1 MVKDDKKSTRVA
13 GIRPLV
19 VRQNSSTGANT
30 NMSEIVS
37 LQEIIARD
45 ARAFI
50 LQSPGRT
57 NRFAFYRLME
67 KLDPDI
73 QIARNYLK
81 LMIQRSYLGPRL
93 DNSDKSYTPSLDFLS
108 NVNIIMSEMQFASK
122 IGSLAKDLIR
132 HGNAFLR
139 VRRLDLSRLSQEYQV
154 KQIESSEVIP
164 PDTMTILSDKFV
176 EIYNK
181 NPGDKFKGIIS
192 SKDYYVLNELK
203 DRREEPYT
211 VRWTPRDEPPETED
225 GKPPEIVL
233 PARDVMHIAWDSE
246 GSQLDD
252 SFGRDTYNIWGIS
265 IYESIIIHTK
275 VKLIL
280 VPDYARWMRSG
291 MPRWIMNLNMDD
303 LLNMANYPGS
313 LEQKQKLA
321 TESAKTVMRMFEDE
335 LYYYDT
341 NPESPTYRRRLPLE
355 PDEILVLS
363 DKCNMEQKG
372 GTSSPDA
379 SVMNFIKECNRAIAS
394 AMGVPLTL
402 FNYNEGSTYA
412 TSKITAKFMAGYGGG
427 LLRDIEI
434 AVKDFLKEEFQFRGI
449 EATPSD
455 WENLYLEYDR
465 DDTEE
470 LLAKNNV
477 DLVRA
482 NAVVSLAGAARALY
496 EGGIVTLNQARL
508 IMREGLDS
516 LAKLGDMPDG
526 DSLRPL
532 QPNIST
538 VSSGFG
544 MFAPQSHQHAAG
556 SRSSELDDLEKKLNL
571 PRDEPGLEK
580 ATKQA
585 IDDSYLFFIEEIARK
600 VEKGQMRETKP

>member
-1 MVKDDKKSTRVA
+1 MVKEDKKSTRVA

-19 VRQNSSTGANT
+19 VRQSANT
-30 NMSEIVS
+30 GTNANMSEIVS
-37 LQEIIARD
+37 LQEMIARD
-45 ARAFI
+45 ARAFV
-50 LQSPGRT
+50 LQSPDHS

-93 DNSDKSYTPSLDFLS
+93 DNSDEGYVPSTDFLH
-108 NVNIIMSEMQFASK
+108 NVNVILSEMQFASR

-132 HGNAFLR
+132 HGNAFIR
-139 VRRLDLSRLSQEYQV
+139 VRRIDMSRLSPEYQV

-164 PDTMTILSDKFV
+164 PDTMTILSEKFM

-181 NPGDKFKGIIS
+181 NPGEKFSGIIS
-192 SKDYYVLNELK
+192 SKDYFVINEIK
-203 DRREEPYT
+203 DRREEPYI
-211 VRWTPRDEPPETED
+211 VRWSPRDEPPETED

-233 PARDVMHIAWDSE
+233 PARDVLHVSWDAE

-252 SFGRDTYNIWGIS
+252 SFGRDTYNVWGIS

-303 LLNMANYPGS
+303 VLNMASYPGN
-313 LEQKQKLA
+313 LEEKQRLA
-321 TESAKTVMRMFEDE
+321 TESAKTIMRMFEDE
-335 LYYYDT
+335 LYYYDN
-341 NPESPTYRRRLPLE
+341 NPDSPTYRRRLPIE
-355 PDEILVLS
+355 PDEILVIS

-372 GTSSPDA
+372 GASSPDA

-427 LLRDIEI
+427 LLRDIET
-434 AVKDFLKEEFQFRGI
+434 AVKDFLKSEFEYRGL
-449 EATPSD
+449 EATPND

-465 DDTEE
+465 DDNEE
-470 LLAKNNV
+470 LMARNNV
-477 DLVRA
+477 ELARA
-482 NAVVSLAGAARALY
+482 NSVVALAGAARTLY
-496 EGGIVTLNQARL
+496 EGGLVTLNQARL

-532 QPNIST
+532 QPTIST
-538 VSSGFG
+538 VTPGFG
-544 MFAPQSHQHAAG
+544 MLSPQAHQHAA
-556 SRSSELDDLEKKLNL
+556 STKSPLDELEKKLNL
-571 PRDEPGLEK
+571 PRDEPGLEN
-580 ATKQA
+580 ATRQA
-585 IDDSYLFFIEEIARK
+585 IEDSYLFFIEDIARK
-600 VEKGQMRETKP
+600 VEQGTMRETKP